1 MREFADFIEE
11 CDRAPRLNELS
22 EFFSTTASGEAG
34 MPIRPPELDRRLFPV
49 DMTFRRFSALHPL
62 RRGPFDKH
70 YLSSIP
76 YRLEEECR
84 IGGAILKYARARK
97 GQLQLYTLGTAEG
110 TMARVIGEL
119 GKGRIETL
127 SCSPNVENLR
137 SFYAYGVPPHA
148 MFFHGPFHHLTSQRV
163 QEDVKLRKF
172 GSGFDIILE
181 DTTFQM
187 YSPNRFDQ
195 IRFVSQHLKT
205 NGLFMFV
212 EKFRHEDDEEYRRR
226 ERQKDHSFKARFFS
240 ASDIRAK
247 EETVLTRMD
256 RNEVTLSEMSETLRR
271 FFGHSFVTWN
281 SGNFYTLVSSNSQQN
296 LDLFLSKLSPPAI
309 PAEYVYADLPYRL
322 YPESEARRLS
332 GRSWTL

>member
-1 MREFADFIEE
+1 MHEFDDFIEE

-34 MPIRPPELDRRLFPV
+34 MPIRAPQLDHRFFPL
-49 DMTFRRFSALHPL
+49 DLTFRRFSALHPL
-62 RRGPFDKH
+62 RQGPFDRH

-76 YRLEEECR
+76 YRFEEECR
-84 IGGAILKYARARK
+84 LGSAILKYARARK
-97 GQLQLYTLGTAEG
+97 GTLNLYTLGTAEG

-119 GKGRIETL
+119 GNGRVETL
-127 SCSPNVENLR
+127 SCSPNIENLR

-148 MFFHGPFHHLTSQRV
+148 MFFHGPFHHLTSQKI
-163 QEDVKLRKF
+163 QDDGELRKF
-172 GSGFDIILE
+172 GGGFDIIVE

-195 IRFVSQHLKT
+195 IRFVSQHLK
-205 NGLFMFV
+205 NKGLFILV
-212 EKFRHEDDEEYRRR
+212 EKFKHDDDEEYRRR
-226 ERQKDHSFKARFFS
+226 ERQKDHGFKARFFS

-256 RNEVTLSEMSETLRR
+256 RNEVSLPAMGETLRR
-271 FFGHSFVTWN
+271 FFEHSFVTWN
-281 SGNFYTLVSSNSQQN
+281 SGNFYTLVSSNSPEN
-296 LDLFLSKLSPPAI
+296 IDLFLSKLCPAAI